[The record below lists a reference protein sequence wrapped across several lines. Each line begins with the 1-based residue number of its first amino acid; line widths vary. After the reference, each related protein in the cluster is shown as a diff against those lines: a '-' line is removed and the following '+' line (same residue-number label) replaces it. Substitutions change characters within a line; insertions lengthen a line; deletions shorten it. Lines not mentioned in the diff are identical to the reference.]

1 MIIRQVM
8 INKQTKTGSVDSSM
22 ENELLAAYRK
32 INAWS
37 TTGIKMA
44 IRESE
49 DPAKGDLILLLDKPE
64 IQELFALLDLVK
76 VLIPKET
83 LDAPVMDLIGDLI
96 PSQFASIAAIL
107 LKGKTLG
114 AILDQLSQELN
125 AIPIEIGIY
134 LYKDKNIN

>member
-1 MIIRQVM
+1 
-8 INKQTKTGSVDSSM
+8 
-22 ENELLAAYRK
+22 
-32 INAWS
+32 
-37 TTGIKMA
+37 MA

-49 DPAKGDLILLLDKPE
+49 DPAKGDLILILDKPE

>member
-1 MIIRQVM
+1 MVSEVRAQLHHICPGCGNEHRTCTVFLVEQV
-8 INKQTKTGSVDSSM
+8 VHH
-22 ENELLAAYRK
+22 EL
-32 INAWS
+32 
-37 TTGIKMA
+37 
-44 IRESE
+44 
-49 DPAKGDLILLLDKPE
+49 E

-76 VLIPKET
+76 VLIPEET